1 MPRTV
6 DAALQQYLTLLTPTP
21 TERQV
26 AAIHR
31 ASIETRLRSE
41 LSVAEV
47 RETGSFSHGTGLR
60 GRSDVDLIV
69 ALNYSRPMNPSTAL
83 HWVRDALVDRFPR
96 TTIRTSSPTVVV
108 SFAGGDEVFEVAPGF
123 LSSTEPVSR
132 YWIPRP
138 PTGWMETAPAA
149 HLRYVTEVNKNPQDG
164 AKALTRLLKAW
175 KAARRVPV
183 SSFYLEMAAAEHM
196 VGESYF
202 DPLSDLQAVL
212 QKLNSSQFRALTDP
226 TGQTGLIHATSSL
239 GGYSAA
245 MSAVQDA
252 EHNARQAFI
261 ARARGQELTAFGLLH
276 KIFDRSFPDYA

>member
-6 DAALQQYLTLLTPTP
+6 DAALQTYLTLLTPTA

-26 AAIHR
+26 AALHR
-31 ASIETRLRSE
+31 ATIETTLRSE
-41 LSVAEV
+41 LSVVEV

-69 ALNYSRPMNPSTAL
+69 ALNYARPMSPTTAL

-96 TTIRTSSPTVVV
+96 TSIRTSSPTVVV
-108 SFAGGDEVFEVAPGF
+108 SFAGGNEIFEVAPGF
-123 LSSTEPVSR
+123 LSATEPVSR

-138 PTGWMETAPAA
+138 PSGWMETAPAA
-149 HLRYVTEVNKNPQDG
+149 HLRYVTDVNKNPPGG
-164 AKALTRLLKAW
+164 AKALARLLKAW
-175 KAARRVPV
+175 KAAQRVPV

-196 VGESYF
+196 AGEPYF
-202 DPLSDLQAVL
+202 DALSDLQAIF
-212 QKLNSSQFRALTDP
+212 QKLNVSQFRALTDP

-239 GGYSAA
+239 GGHFGA

-252 EHNARQAFI
+252 ERNARHAFL
-261 ARARGQELTAFGLLH
+261 ARVRGQELTAFGFLQR
-276 KIFDRSFPDYA
+276 IFDRSFPGYA